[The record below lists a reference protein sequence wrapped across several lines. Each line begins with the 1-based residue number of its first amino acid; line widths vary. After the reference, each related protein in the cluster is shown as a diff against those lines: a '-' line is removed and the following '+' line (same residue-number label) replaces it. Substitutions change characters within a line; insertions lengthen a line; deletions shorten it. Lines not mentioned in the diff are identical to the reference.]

1 MRVLFSLKM
10 IGLHV
15 FTIGLVVTMVS
26 LGFWQLRRH
35 DERVTFNDAVRAR
48 SLTAPLSP
56 TALLALDT
64 DTAKLE
70 WFTLQASGQ
79 YLPDEDLLLVNV
91 SQDGQAG
98 VDPVSALQLDDGRIL
113 LVNRGFIPLAAAVPA
128 APSGRVTVVGRVRVT
143 DVRQRGELNDAR
155 DGVLRE
161 IQRIDLA
168 RLQAQLPGEV
178 LPVFIDLLA
187 SDPAE
192 SATLS
197 RIATPELTLGPHL
210 AYTVQWVVFSL
221 CALAAW
227 GFIVR
232 RVLAPVRQ
240 AGPRAPT
247 A

>member
-15 FTIGLVVTMVS
+15 LTILLVIIMVS

-56 TALLALDT
+56 TALLALDA
-64 DTAKLE
+64 DVANLE

-79 YLPDEDLLLVNV
+79 YLPDEDLLVVNV

-98 VDPVSALQLDDGRIL
+98 LDPVSALQLDDGRIL
-113 LVNRGFIPLAAAVPA
+113 LVNRGFIPLTVAVPA
-128 APSGRVTVVGRVRVT
+128 APSGRVTVVGRVRTT
-143 DVRQRGELNDAR
+143 DTRQRGELNDAR
-155 DGVLRE
+155 DGELRE

-168 RLQAQLPGEV
+168 RLQAQLPGQL
-178 LPVFIDLLA
+178 LPVFIDLLV
-187 SDPAE
+187 SDPPEAE
-192 SATLS
+192 VLS
-197 RIATPELTLGPHL
+197 RIAAPELTLGPHL
-210 AYTVQWVVFSL
+210 AYTVQWMVFSL

-232 RVLAPVRQ
+232 RALAPTR
-240 AGPRAPT
+240 RAVPPEPT

>member
-15 FTIGLVVTMVS
+15 FTILLVVIMVS

-56 TALLALDT
+56 TALLALDS
-64 DTAKLE
+64 DVANLE

-113 LVNRGFIPLAAAVPA
+113 LVNRGFIPLSQAVPA
-128 APSGRVTVVGRVRVT
+128 APGGQVTVVGRVRTT
-143 DVRQRGELNDAR
+143 DVRQRGELSDAR
-155 DGVLRE
+155 EGDLRE

-168 RLQAQLPGEV
+168 RLQGQLPGEV
-178 LPVFIDLLA
+178 LPVYIDLLA
-187 SDPAE
+187 SNPPEAE
-192 SATLS
+192 VLS
-197 RIATPELTLGPHL
+197 RIAAPELTLGPHL
-210 AYTVQWVVFSL
+210 AYTVQWIVFSL

-232 RVLAPVRQ
+232 RALAPVRRAAPQ
-240 AGPRAPT
+240 APT

>member
-15 FTIGLVVTMVS
+15 FTIGLVVIMVS

-197 RIATPELTLGPHL
+197 RIAAPELTLGPHL

-221 CALAAW
+221 CALIAW

>member
-15 FTIGLVVTMVS
+15 FTILLVVIMVS

-56 TALLALDT
+56 TALLALDS
-64 DTAKLE
+64 DVANVE

-79 YLPDEDLLLVNV
+79 YLPDEDVNV

-98 VDPVSALQLDDGRIL
+98 IDPVSALQLDDGRIL
-113 LVNRGFIPLAAAVPA
+113 LVNRGFIPLSQAVPA
-128 APSGRVTVVGRVRVT
+128 APSGSVTVVGRVRTT
-143 DVRQRGELNDAR
+143 DVRQRGELSDAR
-155 DGVLRE
+155 EGDLRE

-168 RLQAQLPGEV
+168 RLQDQLPGEV
-178 LPVFIDLLA
+178 LPVYIDLLA
-187 SDPAE
+187 SNPPEAE
-192 SATLS
+192 VLS
-197 RIATPELTLGPHL
+197 RIAAPELTLGPHL
-210 AYTVQWVVFSL
+210 AYTVQWIVFSL
-221 CALAAW
+221 CAVAAW

-232 RVLAPVRQ
+232 RALAPVRRAAPQ
-240 AGPRAPT
+240 APT